1 MDAWKESQKLLTLAR
16 QAVQDAA
23 SARFKVNFGTSP
35 CESCDGLKAGPDVVA
50 TCFQVKQCY
59 YTNLKTSDESSK
71 HERILSRLVGSVGS

>member
-1 MDAWKESQKLLTLAR
+1 MEAWTATQSLLTLAR

-35 CESCDGLKAGPDVVA
+35 CDSCDGLKAGPGVVA

-59 YTNLKTSDESSK
+59 YTNLKTTDESPK
-71 HERILSRLVGSVGS
+71 HERILSRLVGS